1 MTRGRCSLMPA
12 AVGGLCSLGFVQAAW
27 AHHPISRSDVSGGWP
42 WALLWM
48 LGAGVF
54 LVVFGATLA
63 ALSIIERRQRGRSE
77 ARDSTRRS

>member
-1 MTRGRCSLMPA
+1 MTRRRSSIIPA
-12 AVGGLCSLGFVQAAW
+12 AVGGLYGLGFVQTPW
-27 AHHPISRSDVSGGWP
+27 AHHPIARSDVSGGWP
-42 WALLWM
+42 WPLLWM

-63 ALSIIERRQRGRSE
+63 AFSIIERRQRGRSE